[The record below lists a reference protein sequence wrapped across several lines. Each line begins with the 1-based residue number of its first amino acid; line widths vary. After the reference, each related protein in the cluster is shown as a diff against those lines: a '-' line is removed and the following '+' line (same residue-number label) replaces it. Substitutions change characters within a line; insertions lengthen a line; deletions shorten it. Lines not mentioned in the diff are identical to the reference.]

1 MGVARVGRGPWAV
14 CCVCGLWVP
23 GVGWAPGPAIPLRE
37 WPWQPAQQP
46 LISSVQEWPCP
57 PQRTPGLADALVHPA
72 EAPSRAQCPVVPSG
86 AQWCPVGKRARD
98 EAVELRSSQSP
109 VGMGPRGNVP
119 GLVRNTT

>member
-1 MGVARVGRGPWAV
+1 MPTTAHPRAGRRAGPSRR
-14 CCVCGLWVP
+14 G
-23 GVGWAPGPAIPLRE
+23 
-37 WPWQPAQQP
+37 AQQSP
-46 LISSVQEWPCP
+46 
-57 PQRTPGLADALVHPA
+57 
-72 EAPSRAQCPVVPSG
+72 VPSG